1 MAEPHIRSEESNM
14 DTDSSKF
21 SSFHAVLFPF
31 MSKGHIIPLLH
42 LARLLLRRGMTVTLF
57 TTTGNRQFIAKSLT
71 DTSVSII
78 EISFPQNVPEIPPG
92 VESTDGFPSMALF
105 FPFCKATKLMQAELE
120 RKLGALFQVQP
131 VSFMVSD
138 GFLWWTLESASKFGI
153 PRLVFTGMN
162 HFASSVHKAAY
173 EDGILDRDESD
184 DELITLTQFPWIK
197 VTRNDFGPAF
207 RDPNSPSAE
216 VFMDQVKSMSS
227 SHGYIVNSF
236 YELERVLFDHTN
248 SEGSQKIW
256 CVGPLCLAEPEP
268 QMKPFWID
276 WLDEKLAQG
285 CSVLYVAFGSQAEIS
300 PEQLEQIAT
309 GLQESKANFL
319 WVLRKK
325 EAESMDTETFE
336 ERVKGRGIV
345 VKQWVEQREILKH
358 QSVQGFLSHCGW
370 NSALES
376 ICYGVPILAWPML
389 AEQPLNARMVVEEI
403 KVGLRVDSTR
413 NGMKPGL
420 VKWEGLMEMVKELME
435 GEMGKQVRERV
446 KEVAEM
452 AKMAM
457 AEHSGSSWKTLNS
470 LIDELCKNK

>member
-1 MAEPHIRSEESNM
+1 M
-14 DTDSSKF
+14 DTDSSEF
-21 SSFHAVLFPF
+21 SSLHVLLFPF

-42 LARLLLRRGMTVTLF
+42 LARLLLRRGMAVTLF
-57 TTTGNRQFIAKSLT
+57 TTTGNRQFIAKSLA
-71 DTSVSII
+71 DSSVSII
-78 EISFPQNVPEIPPG
+78 EISYPQNVPEIPPG
-92 VESTDGFPSMALF
+92 VESTDGLPSMALF
-105 FPFCKATKLMQAELE
+105 PPFCKATELMQAELE
-120 RKLGALFQVQP
+120 RKLEVLVQVQP

-153 PRLVFTGMN
+153 PRLVFMGMN
-162 HFASSVHKAAY
+162 HFASSVSKAAF
-173 EDGILDRDESD
+173 EDGILDRAESD
-184 DELITLTQFPWIK
+184 DELITLTQFPWIR
-197 VTRNDFGPAF
+197 VTRNDFLSTPS
-207 RDPNSPSAE
+207 DPNSPAAE
-216 VFMDQVKSMSS
+216 LFMDQVRSMSNS
-227 SHGYIVNSF
+227 YGFIVNSF

-248 SEGSQKIW
+248 SEGSPKSW
-256 CVGPLCLAEPEP
+256 CVGPLCLAEPESSEP
-268 QMKPFWID
+268 QKKPFWID

-300 PEQLEQIAT
+300 PQQLEQIAT

-319 WVLRKK
+319 WVLK
-325 EAESMDTETFE
+325 EKESESMDTQGFA

-345 VKQWVEQREILKH
+345 VKQWVDQRQILKH

-413 NGMKPGL
+413 NGMKPGF
-420 VKWEGLMEMVKELME
+420 VKWEGLMKMVKELME
-435 GEMGKQVRERV
+435 GEMGKQVRKRV

-452 AKMAM
+452 AKMAV
-457 AEHSGSSWKTLNS
+457 AEESGSSWKTLNL
-470 LIDELCKNK
+470 LIDEVCNKK